1 MELYIMSKLKKR
13 KVLICLHHL
22 PRFEGL
28 QIILPVVFLFLISPF
43 K

>member
-13 KVLICLHHL
+13 KVLCLHHL